1 MNVITILA
9 MLFIELD
16 ERRRDLAMAVIELH
30 ERRHDL
36 AKNFRL
42 TRSRLG

>member
-16 ERRRDLAMAVIELH
+16 ERRRDLAMAVIEP
-30 ERRHDL
+30 
-36 AKNFRL
+36 
-42 TRSRLG
+42 G